1 MPKITESQ
9 FIELETAQHSF
20 ETLECSRLL
29 CPMPVIKT
37 QNKLKE
43 MQDGDILKVIC
54 TDPGTMADIPTW
66 SRINDIEVLGYAEFG
81 DHTIQFFLKK

>member
-9 FIELETAQHSF
+9 FIELESAQSSM

-43 MQDGDILKVIC
+43 MNEGDILKVIC

-66 SRINDIEVLGYAEFG
+66 SRINQIQVLGYAEFS
-81 DHTIQFFLKK
+81 DHTIQFLLKA